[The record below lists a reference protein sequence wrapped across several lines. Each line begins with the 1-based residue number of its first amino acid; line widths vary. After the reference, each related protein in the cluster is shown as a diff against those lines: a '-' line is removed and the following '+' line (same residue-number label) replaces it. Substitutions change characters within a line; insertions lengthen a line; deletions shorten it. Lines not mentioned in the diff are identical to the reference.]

1 MASVTSCCI
10 CLLVY
15 HFTCVLGQ
23 DFSFLEQVYG
33 IVGSNVSIPCR
44 VNSSGF
50 DPSHTLVTWKKDNT
64 FLLSARQIAGE
75 EEMKL
80 SYLDQSLAAGN
91 KYEVLT
97 TYSLVVSSLVLGD
110 SDNYTCTVIVFTD
123 DTQTAEKTRETNITS
138 LLVQD
143 VPTIPGR
150 PIITDIESRSITVTW
165 AHSHQ
170 ENNSPI
176 FSYVIQMKMATMDWL
191 SAQEMST
198 AMSVKDPP
206 ACTFINLL
214 PYTMYRARVIAVNYV
229 GRSMPS
235 QESEIFW
242 TKSEAPSAA
251 PEILEATSHNSSQ
264 IFFKWRPPP
273 PSELNGELTG
283 YVIQYNVEGLN
294 ILQTVTEENKDKT
307 NLTIINLLPFT
318 NYYITIRAQ
327 NNFGTGPF
335 AEIMV
340 RTAEGRPSKPRIIH
354 TLDVMSTSFNL
365 SWEAPNEMRGNLLGY
380 ELEWS
385 HNKTIKSMIIR
396 NLGDRGSTQHEAY
409 ISNLEPYTQYRVRV
423 RAFTGG
429 GNGEFS
435 DSYPALTDVTGPGR
449 PTGLNVTVT
458 GSNSVFVQWEQ
469 PTKFYRV
476 VNYYVIEY
484 EDTTS
489 FFHNSLTIEA
499 PTQKLNITN
508 LPSNRPYKLRLAA
521 VTKSIV
527 KQQRYSGQFT
537 DWINFELIGDTQNET
552 IEDCINNTTIK
563 TDPAAME
570 EAEQEIMSA
579 GIVAGIVCGLVFIL
593 MCILVFIGCRS
604 LTCRKYYQAAF
615 DYLAVPTNNNSPPTT
630 VINIPEP
637 LEEISYQP
645 IPVADFLQHVR
656 SLHADSDVGFSQE
669 FADIN
674 KQTCGWTIRADAS
687 NQHENKS
694 KNRYINIIAF
704 DHSRVMLKPINGR
717 LRSSDYINA
726 NYADGY
732 KKPKAYI
739 ATQGPLPSTFA
750 DFWRMVWEQNSVVI
764 VMITKLVERGKR
776 KCDQYW
782 PDDGIE
788 LYGPIQVKHLN
799 TFSRAHYTVRMFS
812 LKNTKLKKQYS
823 ERIVYHFHYTEWPD
837 HGVPDF
843 TLPVLKFVQKSAYIN
858 PPGAGP
864 IVVHCSAGVGRTGTY
879 ILIDSMIEE
888 MKDKGTINVAGFLLH
903 IRRQR
908 KFLVQTEEQYMLIHD
923 AIAEYIL
930 SNDTEIKHGD
940 LTGYID
946 KISQLHDGEKE
957 TALERQYKL
966 VTAYKPKDTD
976 KFPANKN
983 INQNK
988 NRNNDLVPL
997 TVKRVPLPAKPG
1009 VDGSDY
1015 INATYLQGYNKTDE
1029 FILTQHPLE
1038 DTVEDFWR
1046 MVWDQNSSVVFL
1058 LSQLDDKEY
1067 KRFWPEKE
1075 TPMAIG
1081 TGLFKVVFQEEEVL
1095 ARYTVRE
1102 FLLES
1107 TQDDYVLMTRILTC
1121 DGWPQKEQPLWKAF
1135 DMIETVKDLHKQ
1147 NDIGPVIVVD
1157 RYGGVEGCVFCAL
1170 WSLHDQQIHDKVVDT
1185 YHLCKLFHLKRP
1197 GIIGTLEDYLFLYKA
1212 MESYIQDCS
1221 EKESNNLSHHLHLRN
1236 SSKKNGTMPRS
1247 PTLSIKA
1254 ETIV

>member
-1 MASVTSCCI
+1 MALFTTFCT
-10 CLLVY
+10 CLLVWQFAY
-15 HFTCVLGQ
+15 VLGQ
-23 DFSFLEQVYG
+23 DFSLMEQVYG

-44 VNSSGF
+44 VNASTF
-50 DPSHTLVTWKKDNT
+50 DPNNTLVTWKKDNV
-64 FLLSARQIAGE
+64 FLLSASQIPGE

-80 SYLDQSLAAGN
+80 SYLDESLAAGN

-97 TYSLVVSSLVLGD
+97 TYDLVVSNLVLGD
-110 SDNYTCTVIVFTD
+110 SDSYTCTAIVFTD
-123 DTQTAEKTRETNITS
+123 ETQTAQKTRETNVTS

-150 PIITDIESRSITVTW
+150 PVITDLESRSTTVSW
-165 AHSHQ
+165 GHSHK

-176 FSYVIQMKMATMDWL
+176 FSYVIQMKVATMDWA

-198 AMSVKDPP
+198 AISIEDPP
-206 ACTFINLL
+206 TCTFINLL
-214 PYTMYRARVIAVNYV
+214 PYTMYRARVTAVNYV
-229 GRSMPS
+229 GRSKPS

-251 PEILEATSHNSSQ
+251 PKILEAVSHNSSQ
-264 IFFKWRPPP
+264 IFFKWQPPLA
-273 PSELNGELTG
+273 SEINGELTG
-283 YVIQYNVEGLN
+283 YVIQYNVEGSN

-318 NYYITIRAQ
+318 NYYITIKAQ
-327 NNFGTGPF
+327 NSFGTGPF
-335 AEIMV
+335 AETMV
-340 RTAEGRPSKPRIIH
+340 RTSEGRPSKPRIIH
-354 TLDVMSTSFNL
+354 TLNVMSTSFNL
-365 SWEAPNEMRGNLLGY
+365 SWEAPKEMRGNLLGY

-385 HNKTIKSMIIR
+385 HNNTVKSMIIH
-396 NLGDRGSTQHEAY
+396 NLGDRSSTQHEAY
-409 ISNLEPYTQYRVRV
+409 ISNLEPYSQYRVRV

-435 DSYPALTDVTGPGR
+435 DSYPALTDVTGPGQ
-449 PTGLNVTVT
+449 PSGLNASVT
-458 GSNSVFVQWEQ
+458 GPNSVFIQWEQ
-469 PTKFYRV
+469 PNKFYRII
-476 VNYYVIEY
+476 NYYAIEY
-484 EDTTS
+484 KDTSS
-489 FFHNSLTIEA
+489 FFHKPLMVEA
-499 PTQKLNITN
+499 PIQKLNITN
-508 LPSNRPYKLRLAA
+508 LPSNRAYKVRVAA

-527 KQQRYSGQFT
+527 KQQKYSGQFT
-537 DWINFELIGDTQNET
+537 DWVTFELIDY
-552 IEDCINNTTIK
+552 INNTTIN

-570 EAEQEIMSA
+570 EAQQEIMSA
-579 GIVAGIVCGLVFIL
+579 GIVAGIVCGLLFIFMVVF
-593 MCILVFIGCRS
+593 VFIGCRS

-637 LEEISYQP
+637 LDEISYQP
-645 IPVADFLQHVR
+645 IPVGDFLQHVR

-739 ATQGPLPSTFA
+739 ATQGPLPTTFA

-782 PDDGIE
+782 PDDGVE
-788 LYGPIQVKHLN
+788 HYGPIQVKHLN

-930 SNDTEIKHGD
+930 SDDTEIKHGD
-940 LTGYID
+940 LKGYID
-946 KISQLHDGEKE
+946 KISQIHDGEKE
-957 TALERQYKL
+957 TALDRQYKL
-966 VTAYKPKDTD
+966 VTTYKPKDSD
-976 KFPANKN
+976 KFPADKN

-988 NRNNDLVPL
+988 NRSNDLVPL

-1038 DTVEDFWR
+1038 NTVEDFWR

-1058 LSQLDDKEY
+1058 LSQLDDKEH

-1121 DGWPQKEQPLWKAF
+1121 DGWPQKEQRLWQAF
-1135 DMIETVKDLHKQ
+1135 DMIQTVKDLHKQ

-1157 RYGGVEGCVFCAL
+1157 SYGGVEGCVFCAL
-1170 WSLHDQQIHDKVVDT
+1170 WSLHDQQTHDKVVDV

-1197 GIIGTLEDYLFLYKA
+1197 GIVGTMEDYLFLYKA

-1221 EKESNNLSHHLHLRN
+1221 EKESNNLSHHIHLRN
-1236 SSKKNGTMPRS
+1236 STKRNGTMPRS

-1254 ETIV
+1254 ETNV

>member
-1 MASVTSCCI
+1 MASLSLFCI

-15 HFTCVLGQ
+15 QFKCVLGQ
-23 DFSFLEQVYG
+23 DFQEQVYG

-44 VNSSGF
+44 VNASGF
-50 DPSHTLVTWKKDNT
+50 NPSHTLVTWKKDNM
-64 FLLSARQIAGE
+64 FLLSASEIVGE
-75 EEMKL
+75 DEMKL

-97 TYSLVVSSLVLGD
+97 SYSLVVSNLVLGD

-123 DTQTAEKTRETNITS
+123 DTQSAEMSRETNVTS

-150 PIITDIESRSITVTW
+150 PVITDIESRSITVSW
-165 AHSHQ
+165 AHSRK

-176 FSYVIQMKMATMDWL
+176 FSYVIQMKMATKEWS
-191 SAQEMST
+191 SAQEMSS
-198 AMSVKDPP
+198 AMSIKDPP
-206 ACTFINLL
+206 SCTFINLL

-251 PEILEATSHNSSQ
+251 PEILEAISHNSSQ
-264 IFFKWRPPP
+264 IFFKWQPPLA
-273 PSELNGELTG
+273 SELNGELTG
-283 YVIQYNVEGLN
+283 YVIQYNVEGSKV
-294 ILQTVTEENKDKT
+294 LQTVTEENKDKT

-335 AEIMV
+335 AEVMV

-365 SWEAPNEMRGNLLGY
+365 SWEAPKEMRGNLLGY

-385 HNKTIKSMIIR
+385 HNNSIKSMIIR
-396 NLGDRGSTQHEAY
+396 NLGDRGTTKHEAY
-409 ISNLEPYTQYRVRV
+409 ISDLEPYTQYKVRV

-458 GSNSVFVQWEQ
+458 GSNSVFVQWEE

-476 VNYYVIEY
+476 VNYYAIEY
-484 EDTTS
+484 KDTSS
-489 FFHNSLTIEA
+489 FFHKPLIVEA
-499 PTQKLNITN
+499 PIQKLNITN
-508 LPSNRPYKLRLAA
+508 LPSNRAYKLRLAA
-521 VTKSIV
+521 MTKSIF

-537 DWINFELIGDTQNET
+537 DWITFELIDLLDGINTNY
-552 IEDCINNTTIK
+552 INNTTMT
-563 TDPAAME
+563 TDPAALDE
-570 EAEQEIMSA
+570 TEQEIMSA
-579 GIVAGIVCGLVFIL
+579 GIVAGIVCGLLFIL
-593 MCILVFIGCRS
+593 MVVLVFIGCRS
-604 LTCRKYYQAAF
+604 LTCRRYYQAAF

-637 LEEISYQP
+637 MEEISYPP
-645 IPVADFLQHVR
+645 IAVPDFLQHVR

-940 LTGYID
+940 LSEYIN
-946 KISQLHDGEKE
+946 KITQLQDGEKE
-957 TALERQYKL
+957 SALERQYQL
-966 VTAYKPKDTD
+966 VTAYKPKDSD

-1038 DTVEDFWR
+1038 NTVEDFWR

-1067 KRFWPEKE
+1067 KKFWPEKDE
-1075 TPMAIG
+1075 PMAIG

-1197 GIIGTLEDYLFLYKA
+1197 GIIGTQEDYLFLHKA

-1221 EKESNNLSHHLHLRN
+1221 EKESNHLSHHLHLRN